1 MQSEFNEYLII
12 KWEWLEDVL
21 NDEELEQFYE
31 FLERASFD
39 KEEDRYYVVNTK
51 VPYADE
57 VRSIIKNK
65 GYKKPEKPI
74 RITKVQLLNKL
85 RELSKLQDGEI
96 AHIEAVEALLDY
108 INDDEIIDA
117 YSDIPLYFEG
127 LGNE

>member
-1 MQSEFNEYLII
+1 MIDKYLVMP
-12 KWEWLEDVL
+12 WEWLEDSL
-21 NDEELEQFYE
+21 TGSELEKMYE

-51 VPYADE
+51 VPYSNE
-57 VRSIIKNK
+57 VLKIIKNG
-65 GYKKPEKPI
+65 GYKKPEKI
-74 RITKVQLLNKL
+74 SKGQLLDKL

-127 LGNE
+127 NNE

>member
-1 MQSEFNEYLII
+1 MIDKYLVIP
-12 KWEWLEDVL
+12 WEWLEDSL
-21 NDEELEQFYE
+21 TGSELEKMYE

-51 VPYADE
+51 VPYSNE
-57 VRSIIKNK
+57 VLKIIKNG
-65 GYKKPEKPI
+65 GYKKPEKI
-74 RITKVQLLNKL
+74 SKGQLLDKL

-127 LGNE
+127 NNE

>member
-1 MQSEFNEYLII
+1 MLDSKYLVIN
-12 KWEWLEDVL
+12 WEWLEDSL
-21 NDEELEQFYE
+21 EDNELDTLYE
-31 FLERASFD
+31 FLDRASFD

-51 VPYADE
+51 EPYADE
-57 VRSIIKNK
+57 VLKILKRK
-65 GYKKPEKPI
+65 GYKEPEKSVK
-74 RITKVQLLNKL
+74 ITKVQLLNKL

-127 LGNE
+127 RGE